1 MLPAWRWVI
10 AYTVAELAVP
20 WFLLSSAE
28 TRLTSSLSGL
38 LVAAVPLIGA
48 LLAWATRSE
57 HQLDGRRLAG
67 LGVGVVGVGVLLGF
81 DVTAHDLG
89 AVAEVGLCAIG
100 YAVGPMI
107 ISRKLSRLPSIGVV
121 AASLTLSAVVYAP
134 LGIAQLA
141 GGHPTPRALASAAT
155 LGVVCT
161 AVAFVLFFALIAE
174 IGPVRSTVITYFNP
188 AVALVLGVT
197 ILGEPLRIGTVLG
210 FALILVGSVLATRQR
225 RRRPH
230 RRWRPATR
238 NQRHRA
244 SAPEPTPGGARG
256 APPVARTHPSR
267 DRQRCRYPGPASGT
281 PPMIALPCLDVC
293 CSAACWW
300 CARGSRHSPWRTCF
314 HRRPTVWPTTGGSSM
329 QPPR

>member
-1 MLPAWRWVI
+1 MSRRALALFVVMCVIWGIPYLFIKVAVSGMTPASLVFLRTGIGAVVLVPMAIARREVRPVLPAWRWLI
-10 AYTVAELAVP
+10 AYTVAELAIP

-38 LVAAVPLIGA
+38 LVAAVPLFGA

-67 LGVGVVGVGVLLGF
+67 LGVGLAGVGVLLGF
-81 DVTAHDLG
+81 DVTVHDLG
-89 AVAEVGLCAIG
+89 AVAEVGLCAVG

-107 ISRKLSRLPSIGVV
+107 ISRKLSHLPSIGVV
-121 AASLTLSAVVYAP
+121 AASLTLAAVVYAP

-141 GGHPTPRALASAAT
+141 GGHPTARALASAAT

-197 ILGEPLRIGTVLG
+197 ILGEPLRIGAVLG
-210 FALILVGSVLATRQR
+210 FALI
-225 RRRPH
+225 
-230 RRWRPATR
+230 
-238 NQRHRA
+238 
-244 SAPEPTPGGARG
+244 
-256 APPVARTHPSR
+256 
-267 DRQRCRYPGPASGT
+267 
-281 PPMIALPCLDVC
+281 
-293 CSAACWW
+293 
-300 CARGSRHSPWRTCF
+300 
-314 HRRPTVWPTTGGSSM
+314 
-329 QPPR
+329 